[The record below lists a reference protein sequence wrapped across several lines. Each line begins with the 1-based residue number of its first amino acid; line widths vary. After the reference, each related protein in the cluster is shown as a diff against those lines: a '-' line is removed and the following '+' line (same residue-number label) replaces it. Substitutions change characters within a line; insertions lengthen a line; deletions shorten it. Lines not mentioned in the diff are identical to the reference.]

1 MPPITIDDIKAR
13 QSELAAL
20 IERFEAQDS
29 VGRSIEIEACTI
41 ELQAGEHY
49 AGAALDESGH
59 HMHHLVLMAA
69 RPDGEVTWQQ
79 AMAWAASVGGAL
91 PTRQEQ
97 ALLFANCKPHL
108 EAAWHWS
115 SEVHEVDASYAWY
128 CGFYY
133 GSQSSTHESY
143 EGRAVAVRR
152 F

>member
-20 IERFEAQDS
+20 IERFEAQAS
-29 VGRSIEIEACTI
+29 VGRSIEIEGCTI

-49 AGAALDESGH
+49 AGAVLDESGH
-59 HMHHLVLMAA
+59 HKHHLVLMAA

-79 AMAWAASVGGAL
+79 AMDWAASVDGEL
-91 PTRQEQ
+91 PNRQEQ

-115 SEVHEVDASYAWY
+115 NEVYEGDASCAWHCYFDNGGQYYFHKSYA
-128 CGFYY
+128 
-133 GSQSSTHESY
+133 
-143 EGRAVAVRR
+143 GRAVAVRR